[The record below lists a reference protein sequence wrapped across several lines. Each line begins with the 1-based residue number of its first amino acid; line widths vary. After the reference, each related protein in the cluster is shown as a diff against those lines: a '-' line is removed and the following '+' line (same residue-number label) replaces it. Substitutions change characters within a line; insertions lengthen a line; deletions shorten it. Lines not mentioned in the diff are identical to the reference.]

1 MSNFSDNLLVYYA
14 YAVILFFFAYPFK
27 ELVILL

>member
-1 MSNFSDNLLVYYA
+1 M
-14 YAVILFFFAYPFK
+14 K